1 MWRQDDA
8 AMSVN
13 TNVWLESCVWRN
25 TSDGTMDRGQAVRD
39 CEGQVEYLRF
49 YLVGIVVVLV
59 AVLEAMVLKQ

>member
-1 MWRQDDA
+1 M
-8 AMSVN
+8 
-13 TNVWLESCVWRN
+13 
-25 TSDGTMDRGQAVRD
+25 MDRGQAVRD